1 MWLFAVLFLPIVQ
14 ASYPLRA
21 VSNAVSGPV
30 RGLLTVQCRYDP
42 GWETYKKWWCRG
54 AEWSDCHILV
64 TTNGSEEEAKNN
76 HVSIKDNQK
85 QFTFIVT
92 MEELRWNYEDT
103 YWCGIERYGTDLG
116 VSVKVT
122 IDPVTMQCHYGP
134 RWETYVE
141 SWCEDAD
148 SNGCNILVETPGLA
162 LKKNRVSINQKKH
175 TFSMTIWGE

>member
-1 MWLFAVLFLPIVQ
+1 ICSCALRRFLW
-14 ASYPLRA
+14 A

-122 IDPVTMQCHYGP
+122 IDPGKSMYKCGCVSSGPAQLRALRVLSSDFSVTQSELSH
-134 RWETYVE
+134 
-141 SWCEDAD
+141 
-148 SNGCNILVETPGLA
+148 
-162 LKKNRVSINQKKH
+162 RVVDFLIFACRLLHFFMSG
-175 TFSMTIWGE
+175 FCL